1 MEIPEAMLETQ
12 QRQML
17 DEFAQRITSQGL
29 SFDQY
34 MQFTGATKDALLEQV
49 KPNALRK
56 IQARLVLEAVVK
68 AENIKASDEDYQ
80 KELETMAEVYQMTV
94 DEIKETLSKNDK
106 AKEQIME
113 DLAINKAVEFI
124 VDNAKAEAKRLPR
137 RQLTRKNQ
145 QTKQRLRR
153 SPLLRRQLPRKQ
165 LMIKLPRRS
174 LQLRRQPRKQNNS
187 NERRYN
193 NELSTLCH

>member
-1 MEIPEAMLETQ
+1 MSIPEP
-12 QRQML
+12 ML
-17 DEFAQRITSQGL
+17 DLQKRRMVEDFEQRLRYQGL
-29 SFDQY
+29 KLEQY

-124 VDNAKAEAKRLPR
+124 VDNAKAEAKKAAKKAADKEEAADEAKAEKKPAAKK
-137 RQLTRKNQ
+137 TA
-145 QTKQRLRR
+145 TKKAADDKTAEKK
-153 SPLLRRQLPRKQ
+153 PAAK
-165 LMIKLPRRS
+165 KTT
-174 LQLRRQPRKQNNS
+174 KKA
-187 NERRYN
+187 E
-193 NELSTLCH
+193 